1 MEKSR
6 NVVARVLEEL
16 SILDVEV
23 NKENTKIENK
33 WKSVIQKP
41 RLQ

>member
-23 NKENTKIENK
+23 NKENTKTENK

-41 RLQ
+41 SLQ